1 MIVDTNSSSKECLV
15 VRKVKCASSRSGR
28 QTCPHEREVAGTLR
42 SCSQSRNN
50 NNHATT
56 ICRCSQGNRASVP
69 DFPDIRIALCREKRV
84 TKRATS
90 PENRLRRRF
99 GHVCRVRPGSS
110 PTSQARETVF
120 PCNRTAKVTRLE
132 LNRYSER
139 LPNNS
144 IAPYAPVVAS
154 AGRNVGRSARLLK
167 PIDVRLALDHDRS
180 KRPRQT

>member
-1 MIVDTNSSSKECLV
+1 MADKLPLMS
-15 VRKVKCASSRSGR
+15 VRCWD
-28 QTCPHEREVAGTLR
+28 PPLLL
-42 SCSQSRNN
+42 QSRNN

-56 ICRCSQGNRASVP
+56 ICRCTQGNRASVP

-99 GHVCRVRPGSS
+99 GHVCGVRPGSS
-110 PTSQARETVF
+110 PTSHARETVF
-120 PCNRTAKVTRLE
+120 RATTSAKVTRLE
-132 LNRYSER
+132 LNRDSER
-139 LPNNS
+139 FPYNS
-144 IAPYAPVVAS
+144 IALYALVVDSARRNVDRS
-154 AGRNVGRSARLLK
+154 AGLVE